1 MFNSFVVR
9 NSVGLRNGKLNDV
22 MIIEILRRNVVLL
35 LENFGGNF
43 GGERNGEVVWGFIFL
58 LIVFVNDI

>member
-9 NSVGLRNGKLNDV
+9 NSVGLRNGNLNDV

-35 LENFGGNF
+35 LENFGDNF
-43 GGERNGEVVWGFIFL
+43 DGERNGEVVWGFIFL
-58 LIVFVNDI
+58 LIVFVNDM

>member
-9 NSVGLRNGKLNDV
+9 NSVGLRNGNLNDV

-35 LENFGGNF
+35 LENFGGNN
-43 GGERNGEVVWGFIFL
+43 GGDRNGEVVWGFIFL

>member
-9 NSVGLRNGKLNDV
+9 NGVGLRNGNLNDV

-35 LENFGGNF
+35 LENFGDNF
-43 GGERNGEVVWGFIFL
+43 DGERNGEVVWGFIFL

>member
-9 NSVGLRNGKLNDV
+9 NSVGLRNGNLNDV

-43 GGERNGEVVWGFIFL
+43 GGERNSEVVWGFIFL

>member
-9 NSVGLRNGKLNDV
+9 NSVGLRNGNLNDV

-35 LENFGGNF
+35 LENNGGNF

>member
-9 NSVGLRNGKLNDV
+9 NSVGLRNGNLNDV

-35 LENFGGNF
+35 LENFGDNF
-43 GGERNGEVVWGFIFL
+43 DGERNDEVVWGFIFL

>member
-9 NSVGLRNGKLNDV
+9 NSVGLRNGNLNDV

-35 LENFGGNF
+35 LENFGDNF
-43 GGERNGEVVWGFIFL
+43 DGERNGEVVWGFIFL